1 MMKSSPIHLSKGK
14 SEKALCGLVLSAR
27 SQTTNKHQ
35 NITCKACI
43 EDHMHNAGFKD
54 YQPTTHRE
62 DREL

>member
-1 MMKSSPIHLSKGK
+1 MKSSPIHFEKSKN
-14 SEKALCGLVLSAR
+14 EIALCGLALSTR
-27 SQTTNKHQ
+27 SQTTNKHK

-43 EDHMHNAGFKD
+43 KANMHNAGFKD